1 MFALHF
7 KNGHVAEW
15 QGKGL
20 QNPTRRFDSVCD
32 LARSSVLWQAIVRG
46 GVFPYAPFFL
56 KLTSHTILYYDKKTF
71 FTFSHSVLGFGLSAY
86 DAKMLSGKEDFTEC
100 KRSVLKNIYSF
111 FEPPGL

>member
-1 MFALHF
+1 MFAVQF

-32 LARSSVLWQAIVRG
+32 LASCSVLWQAIVRG

-56 KLTSHTILYYDKKTF
+56 GLTGLTFWIFIEKCFSLSHTQF
-71 FTFSHSVLGFGLSAY
+71 
-86 DAKMLSGKEDFTEC
+86 
-100 KRSVLKNIYSF
+100 
-111 FEPPGL
+111 